1 MIYRQR
7 TMADYLDILREWERS
22 TANPAV
28 YEHLDTLFPA
38 YGFVRLQAGSDKDRW
53 ASPLK
58 LDLSCP
64 KTPNREKTVVYAS
77 DFKFREQ
84 GDWDNAVKV
93 IEKYIDDNCLGSV
106 YDAYKDIASKLC
118 LEMPTSA
125 GLCPAGMAK
134 KTRRIKLLEELE
146 RYFEW
151 NLTNNAGA
159 AGKAARAYLESR
171 GFSPE
176 WISKFHFGLVPSWEK
191 VEAYITSGR
200 IGYTREE
207 LEDACKVRSEDGYT
221 TVGKKHILAIP
232 YRCAGD
238 LKGFL
243 FRTIDSDVQP
253 KYKANTGLDRKSCF
267 FNMPGDRQSKTLI
280 VVEGEM
286 DALTA
291 TAAGIPNVVAIGG
304 SDLAGDRRS
313 QIFDALNRN
322 TAKIVLCLDLDADS
336 QGKPNGIKRFKA
348 VRKCLHAIFDVSP
361 DFNEVYVACFPEIT
375 DPAEYLINHGTEA
388 FQRVIAKAAPWWE
401 YLNRNLSR

>member
-1 MIYRQR
+1 
-7 TMADYLDILREWERS
+7 MAEYLDILKDWERS

-38 YGFVRLQAGSDKDRW
+38 YGFIRLQAGSDKDRW

-58 LDLSCP
+58 LDLSRP

-84 GDWDNAVKV
+84 GDWDNAVNV
-93 IEKYIDDNCLGSV
+93 IDKYIEEHCLGSL
-106 YDAYKDIASKLC
+106 YDAYKDIAARLC
-118 LEMPTSA
+118 IDIPTSA
-125 GLCPAGMAK
+125 AGLKPAELARK
-134 KTRRIKLLEELE
+134 SRRIKLLEELE

-151 NLTNNAGA
+151 NLINNNGA
-159 AGKAARAYLESR
+159 QGKAARAYLEAR
-171 GFSPE
+171 GFSSE
-176 WISKFHFGLVPSWEK
+176 WISTIHFGLVPSWDK

-200 IGYTREE
+200 IGYTKEE
-207 LEDACKVRSEDGYT
+207 LEDACKVRSDDGYT

-232 YRCAGD
+232 YRCAGEI
-238 LKGFL
+238 KGFL
-243 FRTIDSDVQP
+243 FRTIESDVQP

-267 FNMPGDRQSKTLI
+267 FNMPQDRQNKTII

-291 TAAGIPNVVAIGG
+291 TAAGISNVVAIGG
-304 SDLAGDRRS
+304 ADLAGDRRS

-322 TAKIVLCLDLDADS
+322 TSRIILCLDLDADTE
-336 QGKPNGIKRFKA
+336 GKPNGIKRFKA

-361 DFNEVYVACFPEIT
+361 DFNDVYVACFPEVT
-375 DPAEYLINHGTEA
+375 DPNEYIRKYGAEA
-388 FQRVIAKAAPWWE
+388 FQKVISKAAPWWE